1 MRKLSDITIDLFL
14 ELFAREIFLL
24 FEIYPSKEKR
34 KRIAVIG
41 GYGNSQNT
49 LNFSNSFPTILK
61 TGHTVHYTFLYLS
74 CCAVQ

>member
-1 MRKLSDITIDLFL
+1 MK
-14 ELFAREIFLL
+14 
-24 FEIYPSKEKR
+24 

-41 GYGNSQNT
+41 GYSNSQNT

-61 TGHTVHYTFLYLS
+61 TGHAVHYTFLYLS